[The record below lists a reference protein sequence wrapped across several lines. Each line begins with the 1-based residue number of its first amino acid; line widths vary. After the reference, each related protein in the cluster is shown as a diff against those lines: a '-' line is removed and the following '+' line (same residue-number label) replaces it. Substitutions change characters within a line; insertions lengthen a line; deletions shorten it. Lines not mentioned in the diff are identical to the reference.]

1 MVRPTLIV
9 LSRSCA
15 PPGRPF
21 GCIGDISELQLQEHG
36 GGRAKGHSGDQ
47 DDGRIDGQGG
57 QVGGQGSEVN
67 DGVDGVPDFST
78 IIAQQLQNLLPTIE
92 LLACNLKEYDGKGGV
107 IVYTRWINKIESV
120 QDTSGCRDNQ
130 KVKYTAGSFVGMME
144 AMEPKTIQ
152 KVVQIAGTLTD
163 KSLRNGSIK
172 KNPKKR
178 GNRGE
183 PSKDRNVIDDNK
195 RTKTGNAYATTTNPV
210 GKENTGIMPKCTT
223 CNTHHS
229 PKAPCRTCFNCNC
242 PGHFAKDCRVEYG
255 STDHIK
261 SACPMLNQAQ
271 GPGGNHPN
279 QALANNRGHG
289 RRNQGNQVRG
299 RAFMLGAEEAC
310 QDSNIVRVRI
320 PLLDGKVLRF
330 IGERPDEKVRHL
342 VRAKAKEQKREE
354 LVVMRDFLEVFLD
367 YLSGS
372 PPSRE
377 IEFRIKLVLG
387 AIPVAKTPYRLAPFE
402 MEEFSGQLKELQDKG
417 FIQPSSSPWGELI
430 DLRSRYHQLR
440 VHEDDIP
447 KTAFR
452 TRYGHFEFTVMPFGL
467 TNAPA
472 TWEKHEVYLGLVLDL
487 LKEEKLYAKFFKC
500 EFWLRE
506 VHFHRHV
513 INGDG
518 YYRRFIENFSK
529 IAKPLTVLTRKSRT
543 FDQGEE
549 QENVFQTLK
558 DKLCN
563 APILAP
569 PDGPE
574 DFVVYCDASRLG
586 LGCELMQRGKR
597 RWIEIFSYYNCEI
610 RYHPGKANTIAD
622 ALSRK
627 ERVKPKRVR
636 AMNMTLQSEGIQVDA
651 KLNFVEEPVE
661 ILEREFKKLKHSRIS
676 IVKVWWNSKRGL
688 EFTWERKDQMKLKYS
703 HLFSA
708 DK

>member
-1 MVRPTLIV
+1 MGHIRVAAPKALVYVGLVTSEDARSSYMISGDAKSWVCLPIFTVILHNCPTVEILAQR
-9 LSRSCA
+9 LGGGTG
-15 PPGRPF
+15 GRA
-21 GCIGDISELQLQEHG
+21 GRG
-36 GGRAKGHSGDQ
+36 GGRTKGRSGDRMMVELMVKVAKWVVKAVR
-47 DDGRIDGQGG
+47 GC
-57 QVGGQGSEVN
+57 
-67 DGVDGVPDFST
+67 T
-78 IIAQQLQNLLPTIE
+78 YKE
-92 LLACNLKEYDGKGGV
+92 LLACNLKEYDGKGG
-107 IVYTRWINKIESV
+107 
-120 QDTSGCRDNQ
+120 
-130 KVKYTAGSFVGMME
+130 MME
-144 AMEPKTIQ
+144 AMKPKTIQ
-152 KVVQIAGTLTD
+152 KAVQIAGTLTD
-163 KSLRNGSIK
+163 KALRNGSIK

-183 PSKDRNVIDDNK
+183 PSKDRNVRDDNK

-210 GKENTGIMPKCTT
+210 ERENTGIMPKCTT

-229 PKAPCRTCFNCNC
+229 PKAPCRTCFNCNR

-255 STDHIK
+255 GTDHIK
-261 SACPMLNQAQ
+261 LACPRLNRAQ

-279 QALANNRGHG
+279 QALANNRGQG
-289 RRNQGNQVRG
+289 RGNQGNHERG
-299 RAFMLGAEEAC
+299 RAFMLGAEEAR
-310 QDSNIVRVRI
+310 QDSNIMRGTFTLNDHYATTLFDSVTI

-354 LVVMRDFLEVFLD
+354 LVMMRDFLEVFLD
-367 YLSGS
+367 DLSGS
-372 PPSRE
+372 PP
-377 IEFRIKLVLG
+377 
-387 AIPVAKTPYRLAPFE
+387 TPSE
-402 MEEFSGQLKELQDKG
+402 MEEFSSQLKELQDKG
-417 FIQPSSSPWGELI
+417 FIQPRSSPWGEL
-430 DLRSRYHQLR
+430 
-440 VHEDDIP
+440 E
-447 KTAFR
+447 
-452 TRYGHFEFTVMPFGL
+452 E
-467 TNAPA
+467 
-472 TWEKHEVYLGLVLDL
+472 HEVYLGLVLDL
-487 LKEEKLYAKFFKC
+487 LKEEKLYAKFSKC

-506 VHFHRHV
+506 VNFFRHV

-518 YYRRFIENFSK
+518 IHVDPSK
-529 IAKPLTVLTRKSRT
+529 IEA
-543 FDQGEE
+543 GEE

-563 APILAP
+563 APILAL

-574 DFVVYCDASRLG
+574 DFVVYYDASRLG

-597 RWIEIFSYYNCEI
+597 RWIEIFSDYDCEI
-610 RYHPGKANTIAD
+610 RYHPGKANAVAN

-651 KLNFVEEPVE
+651 MLNFVEEPAE
-661 ILEREFKKLKHSRIS
+661 ILEREFKKLKHSRIT